1 MNTLNLKY
9 PHMEKTELEKQ
20 LEKELEQEALNQ
32 PRGPQTDDVG
42 DDAENNDNAPP
53 EAAVSDE
60 ITPEIELGQVRD
72 QLLRTRADFENYRK
86 RMARETE
93 RIRKTAAESLVHD
106 LLPVLDNLELALA
119 HAGDQS
125 GGLAEGV
132 ELVLKQL
139 RATLEKHGVSE
150 IADAGEVFNP
160 QFHEAMS
167 MVESDD
173 VPENHVV
180 QVFQRGFKLGD
191 QVLRPSRV
199 AVSKG
204 PASKTAE
211 IEEEE

>member
-32 PRGPQTDDVG
+32 PREAEPDGAAKDTDD
-42 DDAENNDNAPP
+42 NSPP
-53 EAAVSDE
+53 EAAISDE
-60 ITPEIELGQVRD
+60 TTPEIELAQVRE

-86 RMARETE
+86 RMARETD

-125 GGLAEGV
+125 GALADGV
-132 ELVLKQL
+132 ELVLRQL
-139 RATLEKHGVSE
+139 RATLEKHGVTE
-150 IADAGEVFNP
+150 IPDAGEVFNP

-167 MVESDD
+167 MIESDE

-204 PASKTAE
+204 PAHASE
-211 IEEEE
+211 EREEEE